1 MKMMNEETAD
11 RLHRLHLYTCRK
23 KGKNKIKKRRRK
35 LGSNSLGSLKE
46 GLDRAE
52 HNFFFIFGSLCSV
65 AQPVVG

>member
-1 MKMMNEETAD
+1 MKKQQIDCIDCIYIHVE
-11 RLHRLHLYTCRK
+11 K